1 MYTIIFILFAVNL
14 FFLTKYG
21 LLSVFF
27 NLNDKKTK
35 VPLLGG
41 PFVYFNF
48 ILICIFF
55 IHDSEN
61 FFFDNYFKQFFIDQS
76 SISYRE
82 ILVFFSLPSLFFII
96 GVYDDKFNIHANYR
110 ILVSFFIIFIFLL
123 IDENFIIRSIRL
135 SEDIEFHLYGLSTI
149 FTIICMTGLIFAFNM
164 YDGIN
169 LQFGFHLLII
179 FTFFIFE
186 GILVNFFIFF
196 NTIILLFLYL
206 NLKNKIYM
214 GDSGVYF
221 LGALVSIIFLKNYN
235 IEVLKVEEIIVISLI
250 PILDM
255 FRVIG
260 VRVFIRSHPFKKDHL
275 HLHYI
280 LKKKYKKKYLWHI
293 GSFLTLFNILLLKTV
308 NQIYIVL
315 FLSIVIYLLMIV
327 YLSLNKKK

>member
-1 MYTIIFILFAVNL
+1 MYTIILILFAANL
-14 FFLTKYG
+14 IFLTKYG
-21 LLSVFF
+21 LLSRFF
-27 NLNDKKTK
+27 NLYDKKTN

-41 PFVYFNF
+41 PFIYFNF
-48 ILICIFF
+48 VLVYIFF
-55 IHDSEN
+55 FHNTEN

-76 SISYRE
+76 SISHRE
-82 ILVFFSLPSLFFII
+82 VLVFFFFPSLFFFI

-110 ILVSFFIIFIFLL
+110 IMASFFIIFIFLL
-123 IDENFIIRSIRL
+123 IDENFIIRSIRF
-135 SEDIEFHLYGLSTI
+135 SEDIEFHLYGLSII

-169 LQFGFHLLII
+169 LQFGFHLLIT

-196 NTIILLFLYL
+196 NILILLFLYL
-206 NLKNKIYM
+206 NFKNKIYM

-221 LGALVSIIFLKNYN
+221 IGALVSITFLKNYN
-235 IEVLKVEEIIVISLI
+235 IDVLKLEEIIVVSLI

-255 FRVIG
+255 FRVIA
-260 VRVFIRSHPFKKDHL
+260 VRVLIRSHPFKKDHL

-280 LKKKYKKKYLWHI
+280 LRKKYKKKYLWHI

-308 NQIYIVL
+308 NEIYIVL

-327 YLSLNKKK
+327 CLSLSKKK